1 MITDRHLI
9 EQLSSSI
16 MDENTGEVRQASL
29 QLRMVE
35 RISASL
41 SLKRLTEKLSK
52 MSSNSHTSGN
62 SGHLSI

>member
-9 EQLSSSI
+9 KQLSSSI

-29 QLRMVE
+29 QLMVE

-41 SLKRLTEKLSK
+41 SGKRLTEKLSK
-52 MSSNSHTSGN
+52 MSSDSHTSGN